1 MRKLSIV
8 CADSRP
14 RCRIWRRGGSGGNTA
29 GGDVCCVFA
38 RASRVAARF
47 NWQSVSQVRKMA
59 PGAETRQERAQC
71 GGGGRADASFS
82 AVLLKEINAGIKG
95 VPACQRRNDCI
106 RSETVAAPEGS
117 AGCGRTVRR
126 VLGVWVGLVTPRVS
140 GSTFRR
146 RKLEVQASVR
156 NLSRSL
162 ESSRFLLAAGALLC
176 LCMRL
181 RFMVCRLRKPHYAAL
196 AQCYRGSFRLDIR
209 SFALGCIC
217 LLTGYL
223 QCAFSSTSSSQSNYF
238 VHVLAKKKA

>member
-1 MRKLSIV
+1 MATQLV
-8 CADSRP
+8 EMFVA
-14 RCRIWRRGGSGGNTA
+14 
-29 GGDVCCVFA
+29 VLA

-47 NWQSVSQVRKMA
+47 NWQSVSQVRKMT

-196 AQCYRGSFRLDIR
+196 AQCYRGSLLLPSWYS
-209 SFALGCIC
+209 SFCFGLHLSFDGVFAMCFQF
-217 LLTGYL
+217 YV
-223 QCAFSSTSSSQSNYF
+223 F
-238 VHVLAKKKA
+238 VPEQLFCPRIS